1 MVVDFADVLR
11 VDLLDHS
18 HHQAGGGF
26 LRFRVISEVEA
37 RATVGSDVLRVGRMA
52 SAALGAEAGFPLVH
66 QLVNLISGH
75 RLRQNLQIGRRRRGT
90 VSMFVFMGLRG
101 GGGLLG

>member
-18 HHQAGGGF
+18 HHQASSGF
-26 LRFRVISEVEA
+26 LRFRVVSEVETGLA
-37 RATVGSDVLRVGRMA
+37 IRADVLRICRMA
-52 SAALGAEAGFPLVH
+52 SAAFGTKRGLPLVH